1 MAHSTKLL
9 LQPSCRRTRRDDA
22 AAAAA
27 AAAKAEEVGS
37 AINEVVGRRTR
48 YGRRRLIEVGAGA
61 AK

>member
-1 MAHSTKLL
+1 MADKTTLL

-22 AAAAA
+22 AAAAV
-27 AAAKAEEVGS
+27 AAKAEEVGS

>member
-9 LQPSCRRTRRDDA
+9 LQPSCRRTRRDD
-22 AAAAA
+22 AAAA

-48 YGRRRLIEVGAGA
+48 YGRRRLIDIGAGA

>member
-27 AAAKAEEVGS
+27 AAKAEEVGS
-37 AINEVVGRRTR
+37 AINDVVGRRTR